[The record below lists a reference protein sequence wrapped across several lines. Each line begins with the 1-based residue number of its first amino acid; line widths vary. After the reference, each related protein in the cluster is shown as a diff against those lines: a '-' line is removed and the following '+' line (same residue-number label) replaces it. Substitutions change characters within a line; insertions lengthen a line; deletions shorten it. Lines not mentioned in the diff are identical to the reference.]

1 MDSLDTKQNEGTSE
15 YWEGNVL
22 VFMSVFN
29 YQCFSIVCKWSAQS
43 VFPRVYTLSRP
54 ALFLTPQMCFQVGLL
69 MSDWSAEMLAI
80 TESSRPVWWNSS
92 LGESKHII
100 QRSLMLERKEVL
112 DDFCFCLDLGQCLPF
127 IAGMSTGWFQM
138 CFGRLIWTS
147 WKSAT
152 VGPQDTLEQ
161 VIMLI
166 HYQWMLMLNYET
178 MKILLLHGQPR
189 ASQITCT
196 VRTSAE

>member
-1 MDSLDTKQNEGTSE
+1 MDSLDIKQNEGTSE

-54 ALFLTPQMCFQVGLL
+54 ALFLTPQTCFHIGFL
-69 MSDWSAEMLAI
+69 MSDRSAEMPTI
-80 TESSRPVWWNSS
+80 TESSRPVWRNSS

-112 DDFCFCLDLGQCLPF
+112 DDFCFCLDLGHCLPF
-127 IAGMSTGWFQM
+127 TVGMRTGWFQM
-138 CFGRLIWTS
+138 CFGRLMWAS

-152 VGPQDTLEQ
+152 VGPQETREQ
-161 VIMLI
+161 VIMLNVKQVI
-166 HYQWMLMLNYET
+166 
-178 MKILLLHGQPR
+178 
-189 ASQITCT
+189 SC
-196 VRTSAE
+196 